1 MPPPSPTPEQLARQ
15 SIDAQLRAAGWLV
28 QSRHEVNLA
37 AGAGVAV
44 REFPLA
50 SGHGFADYLLFVQ
63 GQAVGVL
70 EAKKHGEP
78 LRAHER
84 QATRYAE
91 GLPTELRAPL
101 RPLPFLYLANGEETL
116 FANLLDP
123 DARSRRLF
131 AVHRPETLAEWLQEK
146 SLQECVRASGAY
158 TEADATKPSTLR
170 SRLRAMPE
178 LLTEG
183 LYENQVRAITG
194 LERSFR
200 ENRPRALIQM
210 ATGSGKTR
218 TAVAAIYRLIKFGGA
233 RRVLFLVD
241 RNNLGKQAETDG
253 FGAYRT
259 PDDHRKFTELY
270 NVQRLQSQTILE
282 SSKVVIT
289 TIQRLYSMLRGEPEF
304 DAAAEERSP
313 FEECGAPREPLGVVY
328 NAAIPPEHFDVIFI
342 DECHRSIYTLWRQ
355 VLEYF
360 DAFLVGLTA
369 TPAAHTYG
377 FFQQNLVM
385 EYGYEQSVADGVNV
399 DFEVYRIRTRI
410 TEEGST
416 IEATSEPVVGYR
428 DRRTRALRWA
438 APDEPVSYGGS
449 ALDRAVVAKDQIRT
463 VVREFRAK
471 LFTELFPGRREVPK
485 TLVFCKSD
493 NHAEDVVEV
502 LREEFGKGNE
512 FCQKITYNIQG
523 ADAQDLIQEF
533 RNSYFP
539 RVAVTV
545 DLVATGTDIKPV
557 EVLIFLRM
565 VKSRVLFEQMKG
577 RGVRKIDADE
587 LRAVTPDAV
596 EKSHFVLVD
605 CVGVTEQED
614 LADTQPLE
622 RMKSVPLQTLLEQVA
637 FGSTE
642 LKLAASLASRLAR
655 IERRCTEAQRERLL
669 EASGGVP
676 LTAISGAIVRAL
688 DAEMPLDT
696 AHAPN
701 DLAAVTE
708 PDAIASPAALDA
720 VREPLLRAALQPI
733 ATRPALRQTLLDI
746 RREHEQIVDELS
758 RDEVL
763 EADFSEAAKLK
774 AQLLVRSFE
783 EFLREKKDEVAALQV
798 FYGIPHARRLRFADV
813 KALAAAIAAP
823 PLSCTPERLWHAYEL
838 LQQKRVR
845 GASGQ
850 RLLTDLVSLIRFA
863 LKREPELVPFQDLVH
878 TRFDTWL
885 RGQGGRFTPEQVRWL
900 EMIREQIATSV
911 EIGIEDFD
919 EVPFAQQGGLGRAQQ
934 VFGGQLG
941 EVLREV
947 SEVLAA

>member
-1 MPPPSPTPEQLARQ
+1 MTPPNPTPEQLARQ
-15 SIDAQLRAAGWLV
+15 TIDAQLRAAGWVV
-28 QSRHEVNLA
+28 QSRDEVNLA
-37 AGAGVAV
+37 AGSGVAV

-50 SGHGFADYLLFVQ
+50 SGHGFADYLLFVD

-91 GLPTELRAPL
+91 GLPSSLKAPV
-101 RPLPFLYLANGEETL
+101 RPLPFLYLANGVETL

-123 DARSRRLF
+123 EARSRRVF
-131 AVHRPETLAEWLQEK
+131 AVHRPETLGEWLQAK
-146 SLQECVRASGAY
+146 TLRAWVQETGAF
-158 TEADATKPSTLR
+158 TEADDLRPSTLR
-170 SRLRAMPE
+170 ARLRALPE
-178 LLTEG
+178 LPRGE

-241 RNNLGKQAETDG
+241 RTNLGKQAETDG

-304 DAAAEERSP
+304 DAEAEVHSP
-313 FEECGAPREPLGVVY
+313 FAEGGAPREPLGVVY
-328 NAAIPPEHFDVIFI
+328 NRAIPPEHFDVIFI

-385 EYGYEQSVADGVNV
+385 EYGYEESVADGVNV

-410 TEEGST
+410 TEAGST

-438 APDEPVSYGGS
+438 APDEPVSYGGNE
-449 ALDRAVVAKDQIRT
+449 LDRAVVAKDQIRT
-463 VVREFRAK
+463 VVRAFREK

-502 LREEFGKGNE
+502 LREEFGRGNE
-512 FCQKITYNIQG
+512 FCRKITYNIQG
-523 ADAQDLIQEF
+523 VDAQDLIQEF
-533 RNSYFP
+533 RNSFHP
-539 RVAVTV
+539 RIAVTV

-577 RGVRKIDADE
+577 RGVRKIDQDE

-605 CVGVTEQED
+605 CVGVTEQEE
-614 LADTQPLE
+614 LADSQPLE
-622 RMKSVPLQTLLEQVA
+622 RMKSVPLQSLLEQVA

-642 LKLAASLASRLAR
+642 VPLASSLASRLTR
-655 IERRCTEAQRERLL
+655 IERRCSEAQRERLL

-676 LTAISGAIVRAL
+676 LTSISGAIVRAL
-688 DAEMPLDT
+688 DPET
-696 AHAPN
+696 Q
-701 DLAAVTE
+701 LAAARASGVVPAETE
-708 PDAIASPAALDA
+708 SSEAELDAALESA
-720 VREPLLRAALQPI
+720 REQLLRTALQPI
-733 ATRPALRQTLLDI
+733 AARPTFRQTLLDI

-763 EADFSEAAKLK
+763 EAGFSPAARLK
-774 AQLLVRSFE
+774 AQLLVQSFE

-838 LQQKRVR
+838 LEEKRVR

-878 TRFDTWL
+878 ARFNTWL

-919 EVPFAQQGGLGRAQQ
+919 EVPFAQEGGLGRAQQ
-934 VFGGQLG
+934 VFGGRLG
-941 EVLREV
+941 EVLLEV